1 MERVCGRYTLTT
13 PGGRALADRFG
24 LDTPDAFA
32 PETLERYNVC
42 PTEPV
47 AVTVVEEE
55 RRVAQTMRW
64 GLVPRFARELGK
76 GFQPINARSETAATK
91 SPFAELFER
100 ADRRCL
106 VLADGWYE
114 WLKAEKKDGRRI
126 PFRYTVDDGG
136 PFAFAGLWGR
146 SRIGGE
152 LIHSVCILTTSAN
165 AVCAPV
171 HDRMP
176 VVLAGPDAE
185 AAWLAGDS
193 DGLLGPLIAERTA
206 VAAANPKVNT
216 AGVEGADLLV
226 VPPPEEP
233 AQLTFDA

>member
-1 MERVCGRYTLTT
+1 VCGRYTLTT
-13 PGGRALADRFG
+13 PGGRALSDRFG

-32 PETLERYNVC
+32 PETLERFNVC

-47 AVTVVEEE
+47 AVAVVEDEQ
-55 RRVAQTMRW
+55 RVARTMRW

-76 GFQPINARSETAATK
+76 GFQPINARAETAATK

-100 ADRRCL
+100 SDRRCL

-114 WLKAEKKDGRRI
+114 WLKAEKKGGQRI

-176 VVLAGPDAE
+176 VVLAGPDEE
-185 AAWLAGDS
+185 AAWLAGES
-193 DGLLGPLIAERTA
+193 DGLLTSLTVERTA
-206 VAAANPKVNT
+206 VAPANPKVNT

-233 AQLTFDA
+233 AQLSFDA